1 MGISMDPQTA
11 ATAVGVILLI
21 IGALT
26 AGPSTFAAVGQWL
39 QEDGDV
45 DVITEPSGTEDPPEW
60 SQLAAPPG
68 FVKHVNLVLGAC
80 KTTTT
85 AEVKLR
91 YLQAGLS
98 GAQVSTMETSA

>member
-1 MGISMDPQTA
+1 MGISLDPQTA

-45 DVITEPSGTEDPPEW
+45 ITEPSGTEDPLEW

-98 GAQVSTMETSA
+98 GAQVSAMETSE